1 MYVDDF
7 MFFIVICLLVG
18 ILLYVAYRTGYE
30 NAKEDILEELQRQEI
45 ERRRNEKVNFIDLD

>member
-1 MYVDDF
+1 

-30 NAKEDILEELQRQEI
+30 NAKEDILEELQRLEI

>member
-30 NAKEDILEELQRQEI
+30 NAQEDILEELQRLEI